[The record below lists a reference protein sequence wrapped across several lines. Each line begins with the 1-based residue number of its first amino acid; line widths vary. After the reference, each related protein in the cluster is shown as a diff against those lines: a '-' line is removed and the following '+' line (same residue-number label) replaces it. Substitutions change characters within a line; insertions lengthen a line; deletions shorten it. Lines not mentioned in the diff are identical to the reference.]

1 MGWLEKSHPFNVGN
15 ASSNLQ
21 ISPFPI
27 VMLLLLGVLCYFCW
41 RGFLSFYSR
50 GHEILSTQTVHL
62 FLSGN
67 PSKLPATFE
76 QRSKPLWHSIAL
88 VVQRGSLQWLVII
101 PTYLGSFSSPIYPK
115 QPGVSILSNSHC
127 SIPKSWEFWWRPHSD
142 TPSEG
147 VQPLSIE
154 GVPEKDP
161 EKSDWLHPRSLTNSS
176 PLKNDA

>member
-1 MGWLEKSHPFNVGN
+1 MHPRIFKLVH
-15 ASSNLQ
+15 
-21 ISPFPI
+21 F
-27 VMLLLLGVLCYFCW
+27 LLLCYFCW
-41 RGFLSFYSR
+41 ECYVISVAGGIPFYSR

-88 VVQRGSLQWLVII
+88 VVQWGSLQWLVII

-115 QPGVSILSNSHC
+115 QPGVSIVSNSHC
-127 SIPKSWEFWWRPHSD
+127 SIPKSGNFDED
-142 TPSEG
+142 LT
-147 VQPLSIE
+147 VTLPLRGCNLLASRGCPKRIPKK
-154 GVPEKDP
+154 VIT
-161 EKSDWLHPRSLTNSS
+161 PRSLTNSS